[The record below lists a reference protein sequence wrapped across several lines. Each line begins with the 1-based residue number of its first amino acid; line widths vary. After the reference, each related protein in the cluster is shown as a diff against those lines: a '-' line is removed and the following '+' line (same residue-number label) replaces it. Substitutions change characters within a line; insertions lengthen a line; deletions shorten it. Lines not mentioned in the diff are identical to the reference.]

1 MKKILLA
8 ICAAMLAFCACQD
21 LDELTGRVENLEN
34 RVTYLEELCKDLNSN
49 VELIQAFVTAHENDL
64 YIKNVTEVSDGF
76 TITFTNGM
84 TYTLKNGEKGNKGD
98 KGPQGETGPQ
108 GPQGEAAVTPI
119 VSVKQDTDGGYYWTL
134 NGEWILVDGKKVSAL
149 GVTPQLKIQDGKWMI
164 CYGGDKWEEIAPAYD
179 HSTAITI
186 TEDENAVYLTLHD
199 GTQFVIDKVPGFS
212 FKVAST
218 DIAVQAGKNTELKYT
233 LSDADESVRFEV
245 RGSYVAEVVPT
256 DMNSGV
262 INITV
267 PDPVVKGYVL
277 VTAVKNS
284 TSEFKAQYID
294 IEEGALT
301 LATDSYTIAE
311 FGEVINVPV
320 RTNLEYDVNI
330 PAEATW
336 VSLVETKAMRD
347 EVVSLVV
354 DANTTESERSTTVT
368 IASKDGSVTKTVAI
382 VQSKAT
388 GMAPYFRVNTE
399 DINVENTATTAV
411 VKVEANVPWTITVP
425 EGVTAAPAIG
435 SGDTDVTITFAS
447 NEGIYTPTTFAVTVA
462 ATYEA
467 LETKSYTV
475 NIVKAATKNP
485 NDFTYVRWGNNLG
498 ENGAAL
504 TPLAEYGNQ
513 FRITKADEKLE
524 LSIVESDLPEG
535 ATVTYKYTGKSKL
548 SASPDGVSISKDGK
562 ITITYTGD
570 TKTNGTAARTHY
582 GIITVTVG
590 EGDAAVVRNFPLFVD
605 QTGFRGEWDVRM
617 TPFAIR
623 FNPVTGG
630 TVTPQITYAKSDGS
644 AISGFTMD
652 YRRNATWYNLNSN
665 LTEGQVAKSSCL
677 VSVWEAY
684 FSALGKSNNT
694 AAISPISWYG
704 DSNGTKGNTDKCA
717 MYVTPETFA
726 VTVNPGK
733 FVFDGVPGDGVMIGT
748 MQCNVDGIDPV
759 NKGGAEIFPLIIWL
773 DPTK

>member
-218 DIAVQAGKNTELKYT
+218 DVAVSAGKAIELAYT

-245 RGSYVAEVVPT
+245 RGSYSAEVIPT
-256 DMNSGV
+256 DINSG
-262 INITV
+262 IIKIAV
-267 PDPVVKGYVL
+267 PETVVKGYVL
-277 VTAVKNS
+277 ITAVKNS

-294 IEEGALT
+294 IEAGAINI
-301 LATDSYTIAE
+301 ATDTFPAGEFGSTIAIPVSTNIE
-311 FGEVINVPV
+311 YEVV
-320 RTNLEYDVNI
+320 I
-330 PAEATW
+330 PEEATW
-336 VSLVETKAMRD
+336 LTVAPQTKAMRN
-347 EVVSLVV
+347 ETILLVAA
-354 DANTTESERSTTVT
+354 ANDSANERTAIVT
-368 IASKDGSVTKTVAI
+368 IKSKDGAISNTVTVTQI
-382 VQSKAT
+382 GLT
-388 GMAPYFRVNTE
+388 GAEAYFRVNTA
-399 DINVENTATTAV
+399 DINVESSATTATL
-411 VKVEANVPWTITVP
+411 KVEANVPWTITVP
-425 EGVTAAPAIG
+425 EGVKAEPSYG
-435 SGDTDVTITFAS
+435 STDADVVFTFAS
-447 NEGIYTPTTFAVTVA
+447 NDGNYAPVTVPVTVA
-462 ATYEA
+462 T
-467 LETKSYTV
+467 SYTALATNSYAV
-475 NIVKAATKNP
+475 NIIKAAKNP

-504 TPLAEYGNQ
+504 TPLGEYGNQ
-513 FRITKADEKLE
+513 FRITKADGTLE
-524 LSIVESDLPEG
+524 INVVESDIPEG
-535 ATVTYKYTGKSKL
+535 ATVKYAFKSWTNL
-548 SASPDGVSISKDGK
+548 SVAQNGAKVDANTGK
-562 ITITYTGD
+562 ITITYMGD
-570 TKTNGTAARTHY
+570 ASATAARVHY
-582 GIITVTVG
+582 GVITVTVG
-590 EGDAAVVRNFPLFVD
+590 EGEAAVVRKFPLFVD
-605 QTGFRGEWDVRM
+605 QAGFRNGWDVRF
-617 TPFAIR
+617 TPFAPR

-630 TVTPQITYAKSDGS
+630 VVTPTVTYVKEDGS
-644 AISGFTMD
+644 AVSGFTLD
-652 YRRNATWYNLNSN
+652 YRRNANWYNLNSN
-665 LTEGQVAKSSCL
+665 LKQETPAKGSCL

-717 MYVTPETFA
+717 MFITPETFA
-726 VTVNPGK
+726 ITVNPGK
-733 FVFDGVPGDGVMIGT
+733 FVFDGEPGDGVMIGT
-748 MQCNVDGIDPV
+748 IQCNVDNIDPV

>member
-256 DMNSGV
+256 DVNSGV

-513 FRITKADEKLE
+513 FRITKADGTLE
-524 LSIVESDLPEG
+524 INVVESDIPEG
-535 ATVTYKYTGKSKL
+535 ATVKYAFKSWTNL
-548 SASPDGVSISKDGK
+548 SVAQNGAKVDANTGK
-562 ITITYTGD
+562 ITITYMGD
-570 TKTNGTAARTHY
+570 ASATAARVHY
-582 GIITVTVG
+582 GVITVTVG
-590 EGDAAVVRNFPLFVD
+590 EGEAAVVRKFPLFVD
-605 QTGFRGEWDVRM
+605 QAGFRNGWDVRI
-617 TPFAIR
+617 TPFAPR

-630 TVTPQITYAKSDGS
+630 VVTPTVTYVKEDGS
-644 AISGFTMD
+644 AVSGFTLD
-652 YRRNATWYNLNSN
+652 YRRNANWYNLNSN
-665 LTEGQVAKSSCL
+665 LKQETPAKGSCL

-684 FSALGKSNNT
+684 FSALGKDNNT
-694 AAISPISWYG
+694 GAISPISWYG

-717 MYVTPETFA
+717 MFITPETFA
-726 VTVNPGK
+726 ITVNPGK
-733 FVFDGVPGDGVMIGT
+733 FVFDGEPGDGVMIGT

-759 NKGGAEIFPLIIWL
+759 SKGSEIFPLIIWL